1 MLNPF
6 VESYISSHTDLTS
19 HQGAPIYIS
28 EIAPPNLRGTLLVL
42 ESVSIVGGVVISY
55 WITYGTRHLQSE
67 ASFRLPF
74 GLQMVSATILGTAI
88 HFFPFSP
95 RWLALVGRN
104 EDSLASITKLRG
116 LPASDHRVQA
126 EYHGIL
132 TEVTVHHRI
141 QEKRHPGVRGVK
153 LEIAQWLDLA
163 RVWRRTIL
171 ACAFSFFQQFMGIN
185 AFIYVRNYHISIPS
199 YDDLQKLLL
208 TLVIAVCAYTFR
220 VPRTR
225 H

>member
-1 MLNPF
+1 MEFWSRVGQLQELVLAHSLWYVDIRTSVHPF
-6 VESYISSHTDLTS
+6 IIHTNLTIY
-19 HQGAPIYIS
+19 QGAPIYIS

-67 ASFRLPF
+67 AAFRIPF

-104 EDSLASITKLRG
+104 EDSLTSITKLRR
-116 LPASDHRVQA
+116 LPADDHRVQA

-132 TEVTVHHRI
+132 TEVNVHHRI
-141 QEKRHPGVRGVK
+141 QEKRHPGVRGIK
-153 LEIAQWLDLA
+153 LELAQWADLA

-171 ACAFSFFQQFMGIN
+171 ACGFSFFQQFMGIN
-185 AFIYVRNYHISIPS
+185 AFIYVST
-199 YDDLQKLLL
+199 LQQSFSHLS
-208 TLVIAVCAYTFR
+208 
-220 VPRTR
+220 
-225 H
+225 